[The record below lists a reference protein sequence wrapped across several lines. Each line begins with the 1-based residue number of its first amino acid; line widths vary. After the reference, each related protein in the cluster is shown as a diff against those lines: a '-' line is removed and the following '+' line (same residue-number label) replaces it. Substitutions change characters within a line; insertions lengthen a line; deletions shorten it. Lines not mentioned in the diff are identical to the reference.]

1 MSKYHRLAWDEAS
14 KQRQRERINTV
25 KPWLKST
32 GAKTTKGKERSKMNA
47 LKTDP
52 KTYALSKEFE
62 QLMKQQ
68 KEICNAI
75 NLSSKSK
82 DFIF

>member
-1 MSKYHRLAWDEAS
+1 MKKNSAEF
-14 KQRQRERINTV
+14 KQMQRKRIYRT

-32 GAKTTKGKERSKMNA
+32 GAKTIHGKERSKMNA
-47 LKTDP
+47 LQTSLELHYLIREYK
-52 KTYALSKEFE
+52 

-68 KEICNAI
+68 KEICNTI